1 MDSGRRVVLAT
12 VVLLAVDVVAG
23 VEGVSSGV
31 NTWGEVWGFNTMS
44 AVPLPVV
51 AVEVGL
57 AWLAARNVRPPVG
70 RVSAILLGA
79 ICLISVLFG
88 LFDGDITDDALSA
101 RSVACGVALLLATAA
116 VGLLAV
122 ARARQLS
129 RPSASA

>member
-1 MDSGRRVVLAT
+1 MDSGRRVVVAA
-12 VVLLAVDVVAG
+12 VVLLAVDVIAG

-51 AVEVGL
+51 AVELAL

-70 RVSAILLGA
+70 KVSAVLLGA

-88 LFDGDITDDALSA
+88 LFDGDITNDALSA

-116 VGLLAV
+116 LGLLAV
-122 ARARQLS
+122 AHARQLS
-129 RPSASA
+129 RPSASG